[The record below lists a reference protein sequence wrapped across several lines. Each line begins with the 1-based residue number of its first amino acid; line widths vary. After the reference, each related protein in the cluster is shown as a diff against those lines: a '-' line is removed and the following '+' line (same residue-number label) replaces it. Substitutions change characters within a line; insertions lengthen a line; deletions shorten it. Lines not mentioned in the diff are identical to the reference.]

1 MKNNS
6 TRITLLLAL
15 LIGKFSIAQR
25 FVTEVFTNSQITI
38 TNDVQYGQN
47 FTVEPTVL
55 AALTGGTPTPPALS
69 SLFMDVYAPS
79 SSADTMAN
87 RPLIVYIPTGNF
99 LPPGYNGSPVGDRK
113 DSSAVNIA
121 KQLARRGYV
130 CAVIDYRK
138 GWNPIAP
145 DQVVRTGTILTAA
158 YRGQQDSKAAV
169 RYFRAD
175 RANANVY
182 KIDANKVALLGEGTG
197 SYIAL
202 AHAYLDKPWKI
213 GRLPGL
219 GDNKFLKSENP
230 DVSVIDTLFVGNF
243 DGTNSI
249 QFDPTVF
256 AQTGDLTLLKGN
268 IANNP
273 DYPSNV
279 QLVIN
284 MGGALGDTSWMD
296 PGQVPLIGIHA
307 VRDFNA
313 PYQIGDVIVPTTGD
327 LVIPFA
333 SGAGLNLTMANT
345 YNNNASFANKIY
357 TDPITQAIE
366 ARYNTSVLFNGVP
379 ISVGAGKGLLP
390 FILPGAAQPQ
400 FNHGSPWQFWSAT
413 QPTAS
418 FPVNTPLGQITTH
431 QASCLSNPYMAQSDE
446 VGRNTALT
454 YIDTVQRF
462 INPRVVCALGLSEC
476 DLYETLG
483 FENANP
489 SSNLVR
495 IFPNPASELFSIAAS
510 KGTIISYQVIDI
522 TGKTVRTQNG
532 IKQNTVQ
539 VSTDGLA
546 SGMYLVRFETTEGT
560 GTTNLILE

>member
-6 TRITLLLAL
+6 TLFTLLFAL
-15 LIGKFSIAQR
+15 FIAQVSFAQR
-25 FVTEVFTNSQITI
+25 FVNEVFTNNQITI
-38 TNDVQYGQN
+38 TSDVQYGQN

-55 AALTGGTPTPPALS
+55 ASLTGGTPVPPALS
-69 SLFMDVYAPS
+69 NLLMDVYAPS
-79 SSADTMAN
+79 SNADTMTN

-99 LPPGYNGSPVGDRK
+99 LPPGYNASPVGDRK

-158 YRGQQDSKAAV
+158 FRGQQDSKAAV

-175 RANANVY
+175 RATANVY
-182 KIDANKVALLGEGTG
+182 KIDANKIALLGEGTG
-197 SYIAL
+197 AYIAL

-213 GRLPGL
+213 GRLPGI
-219 GDNKFLKSENP
+219 GDDKFLKSTNP

-243 DGTNSI
+243 DGTNNI
-249 QFDPTVF
+249 AFDPTVF

-273 DYPSNV
+273 GYASNV

-357 TDPITQAIE
+357 NDPITQAIE

-379 ISVGAGKGLLP
+379 IEVGNGKGLLP

-400 FNHGSPWQFWSAT
+400 LNHGSPWQFWSAT
-413 QPTAS
+413 QPSAL
-418 FPVNTPLGQITTH
+418 FPVNSPIGTITTH

-454 YIDTVQRF
+454 YIDTVQKF
-462 INPRVVCALGLSEC
+462 IHPRVVCALNLNEC
-476 DLYETLG
+476 NLYETTG
-483 FENANP
+483 FE
-489 SSNLVR
+489 SSNVASTMVR
-495 IFPNPASELFSIAAS
+495 LFPNPASDMFTIAAS
-510 KGTIISYQVIDI
+510 KGTITSYQVIDI
-522 TGKTVRTQNG
+522 TGKTVRTQYG
-532 IKQNTVQ
+532 INQNTVT
-539 VSTDGLA
+539 VTTEGLA
-546 SGMYLVRFETTEGT
+546 AGMYLVRFETTEGT
-560 GTTNLILE
+560 GSANLILE